1 MSNVSESVSA
11 QRERLLKAQAIGQ
24 ELKNAQIRGEM
35 VEIAEVERQW
45 QDILRVV
52 RSGLLALPSRVASTL
67 PHLTR
72 ADRRVIE
79 REVRAVLEELAAHE
93 FGYGGGA
100 GGAEAASEPEALD
113 VD

>member
-1 MSNVSESVSA
+1 MGRIAGSLSNEK
-11 QRERLLKAQAIGQ
+11 ERLTRLQADAQ

-45 QDILRVV
+45 QNILRVV
-52 RSGLLALPSRVASTL
+52 RSGLLALPSRVASIL

-72 ADRRVIE
+72 ADKTAIE
-79 REVRAVLEELAAHE
+79 REVRSILEELAAHE
-93 FGYGGGA
+93 FGSADGT
-100 GGAEAASEPEALD
+100 GGAEAPSEPDAFD